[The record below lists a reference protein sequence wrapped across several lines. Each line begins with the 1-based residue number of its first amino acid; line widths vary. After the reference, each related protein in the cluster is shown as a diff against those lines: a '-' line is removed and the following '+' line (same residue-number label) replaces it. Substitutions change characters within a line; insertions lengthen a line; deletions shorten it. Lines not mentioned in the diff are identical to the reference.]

1 MGPFDQ
7 APIGSLLTW
16 PVAWRPHGDRVDR
29 STRRHYAGNAMGQTR
44 LHEAC
49 IYHRSNAIGG
59 RSVAKET
66 TAPSNETQT
75 AHTTATGTH
84 VTLLLTLET
93 NVMIIIT
100 ADSSLFHHRFA
111 HGAYR

>member
-59 RSVAKET
+59 SNCLGCQALINTPRSLV
-66 TAPSNETQT
+66 
-75 AHTTATGTH
+75 
-84 VTLLLTLET
+84 LE
-93 NVMIIIT
+93 
-100 ADSSLFHHRFA
+100 AFHFSLFLTMLLRIRSNFRIHAVRATFFGLPRA
-111 HGAYR
+111 QSRR